1 MIENLVSLI
10 VPQQRV
16 KLIKSA
22 LEKRGQLSRASRIR
36 PVPEEGDVKSGS
48 SARFLVPTTIS
59 TSKFARLEGIPGE
72 ALGNILKE
80 IFLDLGL
87 EISLD
92 SISILLSAPPDSGN
106 HFEDTPRKP
115 LHAAISTWLQ
125 TLPKTLL
132 SSLSLT
138 NPSLISSFPSTY
150 SVYKPL
156 LLLPPHAF
164 RAGPWTTLLSFLGNQ
179 DLEHKKY
186 PDHLYASL
194 AAAVDTTHI
203 AINAPIPPQN
213 STADNILRSPVAL
226 TPLYGSFGPPPSTE
240 SQSAPSVT
248 DFREALWVS
257 VRQNGITQIWAPLYT
272 MFSRGNI
279 VEKARLLALPVMI
292 ESVTRSGS
300 ESGAADGGCT
310 AVDLYAGI
318 GYFAFSYRKAGVE
331 KVLCWELNPWSVEG
345 LVRGAGMNGWSA
357 VRMGVATDAND
368 MDMGTE
374 TAEADF
380 LIFQESNELASGRI
394 EQLRATIPP
403 IQHVNCGL
411 LPSSRG
417 SWRTAVRAVDLVLGG
432 WVHLHENLAVGEI
445 GRKAK
450 EIVQEIWRLAE
461 EEGRGIVRFEHV
473 ERVKTYAPGVMHC
486 VLDIWI
492 GPIKES

>member
-1 MIENLVSLI
+1 
-10 VPQQRV
+10 
-16 KLIKSA
+16 
-22 LEKRGQLSRASRIR
+22 
-36 PVPEEGDVKSGS
+36 
-48 SARFLVPTTIS
+48 
-59 TSKFARLEGIPGE
+59 
-72 ALGNILKE
+72 
-80 IFLDLGL
+80 
-87 EISLD
+87 
-92 SISILLSAPPDSGN
+92 
-106 HFEDTPRKP
+106 
-115 LHAAISTWLQ
+115 
-125 TLPKTLL
+125 
-132 SSLSLT
+132 
-138 NPSLISSFPSTY
+138 
-150 SVYKPL
+150 
-156 LLLPPHAF
+156 
-164 RAGPWTTLLSFLGNQ
+164 
-179 DLEHKKY
+179 
-186 PDHLYASL
+186 
-194 AAAVDTTHI
+194 
-203 AINAPIPPQN
+203 
-213 STADNILRSPVAL
+213 
-226 TPLYGSFGPPPSTE
+226 
-240 SQSAPSVT
+240 
-248 DFREALWVS
+248 
-257 VRQNGITQIWAPLYT
+257 

-417 SWRTAVRAVDLVLGG
+417 SWRTAVRAVDRVLGG
-432 WVHLHENLAVGEI
+432 WVHLHENLAVVEI

-461 EEGRGIVRFEHV
+461 KEGRGIVRFEHV